1 MTGKKSDE
9 PHEDELAPE
18 EETESE
24 LEWPSLKVDVD
35 VDEDVYEDD
44 SDDEDELPP
53 AVGLS
58 DDDDDQ
64 DNYGASDEDW
74 SDVALGAE
82 SAFDDAADVL
92 DQWAQSAAVRDDAMV
107 GDLLRGLRQREDLT
121 FWATLDLD
129 EELPDPRPRVV
140 GALRSIARL
149 LVFVRNVAVFAPVAL
164 TWQAISRV
172 SPAFGEYAE
181 ERALQGLDANFLQY
195 WTFSAPA
202 EYQIQ
207 KVALDVVLIVLGIIA
222 ATLIAGVINE
232 LTARPI
238 RKSLRRREDVIRQIR
253 RALHGARQATPES
266 LATSLAESMTELL
279 ESSRLIID
287 AARRLEQASIGVSQL
302 EPTFVSLNS
311 QLKSFDD
318 RLGDT
323 IIGSVDRLNAAV
335 AGLSGMMEGSLR
347 GLLAESVAGLD
358 EVRDQLHRT
367 AASVEFGTQ
376 QLIKD
381 LGGVARVAPRR

>member
-1 MTGKKSDE
+1 MAGKKSDE

-24 LEWPSLKVDVD
+24 LEWPSLRVDL
-35 VDEDVYEDD
+35 DEH
-44 SDDEDELPP
+44 DEDED
-53 AVGLS
+53 ASVIGL
-58 DDDDDQ
+58 DADGD
-64 DNYGASDEDW
+64 GESDELAADDASGEDW
-74 SDVALGAE
+74 DDVAVGAE
-82 SAFDDAADVL
+82 SAFDDAAEVL
-92 DQWAQSAAVRDDAMV
+92 DQWAQRAKVRGDAMV
-107 GDLLRGLRQREDLT
+107 DDLLRGLRQREDLT
-121 FWATLDLD
+121 FWATLDLH

-140 GALRSIARL
+140 GALRSVARL
-149 LVFVRNVAVFAPVAL
+149 LVFIRNVAVFAPVAL

-172 SPAFGEYAE
+172 SPAFGDYAE

-232 LTARPI
+232 LTVRPI
-238 RKSLRRREDVIRQIR
+238 ERSLRRRDAAIRQIR

-287 AARRLEQASIGVSQL
+287 AARRLEQASLGVSQL
-302 EPTFVSLNS
+302 EPTFVSLNT

-335 AGLSGMMEGSLR
+335 DGLAGMMEGSLR